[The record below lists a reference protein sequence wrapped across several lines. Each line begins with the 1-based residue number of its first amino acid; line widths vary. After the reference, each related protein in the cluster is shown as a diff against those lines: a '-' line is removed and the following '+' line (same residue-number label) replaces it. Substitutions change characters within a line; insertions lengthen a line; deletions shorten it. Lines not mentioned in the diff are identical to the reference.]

1 MQKYFI
7 LLVIVIGIT
16 WSVNGQNDPNY
27 TQFMHNKMA
36 INPAYA
42 GSKEVLTF
50 TSLYRNQWSGV
61 YGAPTTYAV
70 NAHAPFFNNR
80 CGAGLSFVGDQH
92 GFYKT
97 YNIALNYAYRIPV
110 KNGATFSIGMS
121 GQIEYG
127 QIDFTMIDPI
137 DMNDEDIPSNETSRT
152 NPNFGF
158 GFYYSHPQ
166 YYLGFSVP
174 NFLRSTVYSNNPS
187 QSVNINSLRTYQLMG
202 GFMTRINQ
210 VVQFKPAMLVRYN
223 PGTPI
228 ELDVNASFLFMNKIW
243 VGASYRLGDSF
254 DAMLQYQ
261 FNPQIRA
268 GVAVDLTTSQLS
280 QYSPGSFEVMLE
292 YGLNFEGKGM
302 NHLRYF

>member
-1 MQKYFI
+1 
-7 LLVIVIGIT
+7 
-16 WSVNGQNDPNY
+16 
-27 TQFMHNKMA
+27 
-36 INPAYA
+36 
-42 GSKEVLTF
+42 
-50 TSLYRNQWSGV
+50 
-61 YGAPTTYAV
+61 
-70 NAHAPFFNNR
+70 
-80 CGAGLSFVGDQH
+80 
-92 GFYKT
+92 
-97 YNIALNYAYRIPV
+97 
-110 KNGATFSIGMS
+110 
-121 GQIEYG
+121 
-127 QIDFTMIDPI
+127 
-137 DMNDEDIPSNETSRT
+137 
-152 NPNFGF
+152 
-158 GFYYSHPQ
+158 
-166 YYLGFSVP
+166 
-174 NFLRSTVYSNNPS
+174 
-187 QSVNINSLRTYQLMG
+187 VNINSLRTYQLMG